1 MSLNCLLAKYFIY
14 DIYDNN
20 ESAPELLFKKVGGKV
35 EVSKNYPNLYNMS
48 ISSSPPYFSLNSSGG
63 RKTKHHQLPLK
74 NE

>member
-20 ESAPELLFKKVGGKV
+20 ESAPELLFKKVGDKV

-48 ISSSPPYFSLNSSGG
+48 ISSSPPYFLSI
-63 RKTKHHQLPLK
+63 QLVK
-74 NE
+74 ERQREEK